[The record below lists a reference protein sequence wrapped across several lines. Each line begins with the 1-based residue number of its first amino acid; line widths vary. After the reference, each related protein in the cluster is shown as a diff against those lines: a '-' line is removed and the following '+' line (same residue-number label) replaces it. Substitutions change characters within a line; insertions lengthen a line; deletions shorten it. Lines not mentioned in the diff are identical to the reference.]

1 MAKEFA
7 PVRRALTFVLA
18 ALVCITCAATIP
30 WAAAVV
36 PSALVAR
43 QNDEKLI
50 TITVDGQSQQFST
63 TARTVGG
70 VLSAAKLRVG
80 AHDVVAPATTQ
91 RVTNGSVIVLR
102 RGRLLHLSVNGVE
115 RDVWVTAPTV
125 AQALAD
131 LGYSAVEATSVSRS
145 TRLPLAPTA
154 LAVSL
159 GRSVTVF
166 HDGITTSL
174 ITSAATVGA
183 VLADL
188 GLTLSSAD
196 QVTPS
201 LATATSDG
209 MLVVIDR
216 IVFVDETQTEPIPF
230 STQQQ
235 SDPSLPKGSTLL
247 VSPGANGSQN
257 VVYRVTYLD
266 GLATTRVA
274 QSATVVTAAQT
285 RIVAVG
291 TQSLALRTS
300 APVAPKTTAP
310 KSTAPKT
317 TAPAPIAP
325 APPQTTAPAPAPVTT
340 APPVSTALNWDAVAQ
355 CESGGNWAIN
365 TGNGYYGG
373 LQFSASTWISNGG
386 GVYAPTANLATKA
399 QQIAIAN
406 KLYAARGAA
415 PWPTCGKYL

>member
-18 ALVCITCAATIP
+18 AFICIACAATIP

-36 PSALVAR
+36 PTTLVAR
-43 QNDEKLI
+43 QNAEKLI
-50 TITVDGQSQQFST
+50 TITVDGQSQQLRT

-70 VLSAAKLRVG
+70 ALSAAKLRVG
-80 AHDVVAPATTQ
+80 AHDVVAPTATQ
-91 RVTNGSVIVLR
+91 PVTTGSVIVVR
-102 RGRLLHLSVNGVE
+102 RGRLLHLNVNGVP

-125 AQALAD
+125 AQALSD
-131 LGYSAVEATSVSRS
+131 LGYGAVEATSVSRS
-145 TRLPLAPTA
+145 TRLPLRPTS
-154 LAVSL
+154 LTVSL
-159 GRSVTVF
+159 GRSVTVI

-183 VLADL
+183 VLAELD
-188 GLTLSSAD
+188 LTLSSAD

-201 LATATSDG
+201 VATATSDG
-209 MLVVIDR
+209 MLVVLDR
-216 IVFVDETQTEPIPF
+216 IVFVDETQTEAIPF

-235 SDPSLPKGSTLL
+235 SDPSLAKGSTLV
-247 VSPGANGSQN
+247 VSAGANGSQN

-274 QSATVVTAAQT
+274 QSATVLSAAQA
-285 RIVAVG
+285 RVVLVG
-291 TQSLALRTS
+291 TKSLAVRTS
-300 APVAPKTTAP
+300 APAPPKTSAPKPATPKAPPPVAPVPP
-310 KSTAPKT
+310 K
-317 TAPAPIAP
+317 
-325 APPQTTAPAPAPVTT
+325 TTAPAPAPVTT
-340 APPVSTALNWDAVAQ
+340 VPPVTSGLNWDALAQ

-399 QQIAIAN
+399 QQIAIAT